1 MTVAFIG
8 HRKIKQ
14 AETLRVRLAD
24 VVTEL
29 IEKGA
34 DTFLFG
40 SRGDFNSLCYEIV
53 SQLKEK
59 FPHIRRIYVRAE
71 YDYNEK
77 YTKYFLTSY
86 EETFFPDK
94 VRGAGRLSYVIR
106 NQIIVDM
113 CDVLVTYCD
122 MEYKPSTGTKS
133 GTIQATLYAQQKKKQ
148 IINLF

>member
-8 HRKIKQ
+8 HRTIEQ
-14 AETLRVRLAD
+14 SETLRGRLAEI
-24 VVTEL
+24 VTEL
-29 IEKGA
+29 IENGA

-40 SRGDFNSLCYEIV
+40 SKGNFNSLCYEIV
-53 SQLKEK
+53 SQIKEK
-59 FPHIRRIYVRAE
+59 YRHIRRVYVRAE
-71 YDYNEK
+71 YDYSEK
-77 YTKYFLTSY
+77 FTEYFLTSY

-94 VRGAGRLSYVIR
+94 VRRAGRLSYVIR
-106 NQIIVDM
+106 NQIIVEM

-133 GTIQATLYAQQKKKQ
+133 GTIQAALYAKQKKKQ